1 MCGWY
6 LWYVSILDIHASISK
21 YIYTLIY
28 IFLIHTYRY
37 DIHFQNH
44 ICFDIMNIYIY
55 IYIYSLVANMTNYG
69 TSPLLVGKTT
79 INWPSSSVFNSHVS
93 LPEGKSH

>member
-1 MCGWY
+1 
-6 LWYVSILDIHASISK
+6 
-21 YIYTLIY
+21 
-28 IFLIHTYRY
+28 
-37 DIHFQNH
+37 
-44 ICFDIMNIYIY
+44 
-55 IYIYSLVANMTNYG
+55 MTNYG